1 MDVLIIKLGALG
13 DVINTLPLAI
23 ALRRQW
29 SARIHWLVEPLSYPL
44 VQAHPDVYE
53 AIRFDKFH
61 WRSALAG
68 VVGRLRRQRFDL
80 ALDLQR
86 IVKSGVFC
94 MAARADRKIGFDRRR
109 CKEMTW
115 LLPFERIPPA
125 DPGAHM
131 LDQYMEFGRYLGLS
145 QGPVQWDIPLFGPC
159 RFDLPAEFA
168 VLNVGATK
176 PANRWFPDKFAGLAD
191 RLAENYGMQCVLTGG
206 PADVEDGRA
215 IVDAA
220 RCAPVDLTGRT
231 SLPELIAVLRRAR
244 VVVSCDTGPM
254 HLAVALEREVVA
266 LFGPA
271 DPRRTGPYRGHV
283 IRKKIDCM
291 PCGRRQCIDRRCM
304 AAIEPA
310 DVMARIAE
318 ILAGGRPGSGS
329 LH

>member
-1 MDVLIIKLGALG
+1 
-13 DVINTLPLAI
+13 
-23 ALRRQW
+23 
-29 SARIHWLVEPLSYPL
+29 
-44 VQAHPDVYE
+44 VQAHRDVYE
-53 AIRFDKFH
+53 AICFEKFR

-68 VVGRLRRQRFDL
+68 VLGRLRRQRFDL

-86 IVKSGVFC
+86 IVKSGGFC
-94 MAARADRKIGFDRRR
+94 LAARADRKIGFDRRR

-115 LLPFERIPPA
+115 LLPFERIPAA

-145 QGPVQWDIPLFGPC
+145 PVPVQWDIPWFGPC

-191 RLAENYGMQCVLTGG
+191 RLAENYDMQCVLTGG

-220 RCAPVDLTGRT
+220 RYAPVDLTGRT
-231 SLPELIAVLRRAR
+231 SLPELITVLRRAR

-291 PCGRRQCIDRRCM
+291 PCGRRQCMDRRCM

-310 DVMARIAE
+310 DVMAGFAE
-318 ILAGGRPGSGS
+318 IFAGGRPDGVSPGRIS
-329 LH
+329 VGLRNRRHAR